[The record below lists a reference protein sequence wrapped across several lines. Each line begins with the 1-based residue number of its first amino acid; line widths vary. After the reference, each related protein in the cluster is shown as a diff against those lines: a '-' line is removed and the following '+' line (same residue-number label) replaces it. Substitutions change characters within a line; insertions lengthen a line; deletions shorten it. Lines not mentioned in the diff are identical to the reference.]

1 MKKKTKK
8 SVQYS
13 LLYGASRR
21 KAKKL
26 AIAME
31 RIPARHL
38 ASFINIVMDSI
49 KNGPDRVKGRSNKR
63 LSAFNCL
70 IQSDFS
76 IEYKEPEY
84 KKCSEKALHST
95 H

>member
-26 AIAME
+26 AISME
-31 RIPARHL
+31 RVPARQL
-38 ASFINIVMDSI
+38 ASFIHVVMASI
-49 KNGPDRVKGRSNKR
+49 KKGPDKVKGRSNKR
-63 LSAFNCL
+63 LSAFNYL

-84 KKCSEKALHST
+84 KKCSEKPLHST